1 MQPTIIL
8 TGASQGLG
16 AATARKLARL
26 GANLILNARSEHELS
41 SVAASIND
49 QGGRAVPVAG
59 DISQVTICYEL
70 VSTAN
75 ETFGGIDGIINNAAV
90 LAPVAS
96 VTDSDELAWQRH
108 ISINL
113 IGPYLLIRAA
123 LPSLRERQGRVI
135 NVSSGAANYATA
147 GWSAY
152 SASKAALNMLSET
165 VAIEEPTVTSLA
177 VRPGK
182 VDTAMQATVRR
193 AGATG
198 MIKADHQRFINY
210 YEQGELMA
218 PEQPA
223 LALAVLALAA
233 PRDWS
238 GQFINWDDPQVQVLV
253 GKTSN
258 R

>member
-1 MQPTIIL
+1 
-8 TGASQGLG
+8 
-16 AATARKLARL
+16 
-26 GANLILNARSEHELS
+26 
-41 SVAASIND
+41 
-49 QGGRAVPVAG
+49 
-59 DISQVTICYEL
+59 
-70 VSTAN
+70 
-75 ETFGGIDGIINNAAV
+75 
-90 LAPVAS
+90 
-96 VTDSDELAWQRH
+96 
-108 ISINL
+108 
-113 IGPYLLIRAA
+113 
-123 LPSLRERQGRVI
+123 
-135 NVSSGAANYATA
+135 
-147 GWSAY
+147 
-152 SASKAALNMLSET
+152 MLSET
-165 VAIEEPTVTSLA
+165 IAIEEPTVTSLA

-210 YEQGELMA
+210 NEQGELMA

-238 GQFINWDDPQVQVLV
+238 GQFINWDDPKVQVLV